1 MKRFYIAMA
10 TVSVMLLGLSLG
22 GQTQKRSVQ
31 RIQARTDKEFARQ
44 WEEVKKK
51 YPLVAM
57 AYLRREAFAY
67 QVVDQVAARA
77 DTSRSARAVQVDI
90 CWGAQRLGL
99 ALAQTCR
106 TIVLPPDYSSCFEL
120 QRTVDLETGESGY
133 KMPTAGEAQ
142 DCLDKQRRPQ

>member
-31 RIQARTDKEFARQ
+31 RIQARTDKEFSRQ

-57 AYLRREAFAY
+57 AYLRSEAFAY
-67 QVVDQVAARA
+67 QVVDHVAARA
-77 DTSRSARAVQVDI
+77 DTSRSARAAQADI
-90 CWGAQRLGL
+90 CGL
-99 ALAQTCR
+99 RRRFGLLVLETCTTLTR
-106 TIVLPPDYSSCFEL
+106 IIPPDYSSCFEP
-120 QRTVDLETGESGY
+120 QRTADHGY
-133 KMPTAGEAQ
+133 EMPTPGEAQ
-142 DCLDKQRRPQ
+142 DCLDEQRRLQ

>member
-44 WEEVKKK
+44 WEEVKKT

-67 QVVDQVAARA
+67 QVVDHVAARA

-90 CWGAQRLGL
+90 CWLFRRFRLWLPGTCTTL
-99 ALAQTCR
+99 AR
-106 TIVLPPDYSSCFEL
+106 IIPPDYSSCFEP
-120 QRTVDLETGESGY
+120 QRTADHGY
-133 KMPTAGEAQ
+133 EMPTPGEAQ
-142 DCLDKQRRPQ
+142 DCLDEQRRLQ